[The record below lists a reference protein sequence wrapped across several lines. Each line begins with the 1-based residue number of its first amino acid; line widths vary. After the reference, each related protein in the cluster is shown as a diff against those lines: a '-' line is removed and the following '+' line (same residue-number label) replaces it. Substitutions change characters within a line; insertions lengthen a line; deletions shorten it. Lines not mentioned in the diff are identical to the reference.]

1 MYNSII
7 QLAQILKDDYEGD
20 APEEYNQLIKL
31 PGIGPKMAHLY
42 LQCCCDK
49 VEGIAVD
56 THVHRICNRLKWV
69 DETKTPEET
78 RKGLE
83 EWVPKDKWMDVNT
96 LLVGLGQT
104 ICFAKKPKCEEC
116 LLKDTCDFYKNG
128 GEEKK
133 SRSKSKSAS
142 KRKPSKNKTS
152 KRKKVSKVDLSSDNE
167 ILQEFQKLYKWY
179 NLNSY

>member
-1 MYNSII
+1 
-7 QLAQILKDDYEGD
+7 LAKILKDDYEGD
-20 APEEYNQLIKL
+20 APEDYIQLVKL

-42 LQCCCDK
+42 LQCVCDK

-69 DETKTPEET
+69 ESKNPEDT
-78 RKGLE
+78 RKKLE

-116 LLKDTCDFYKNG
+116 LIKDTCDYYLNG
-128 GEEKK
+128 GEEEKK
-133 SRSKSKSAS
+133 SRSKSKKAS
-142 KRKPSKNKTS
+142 KRKPSKSKSVS
-152 KRKKVSKVDLSSDNE
+152 KRKKDTGDINVDLSD
-167 ILQEFQKLYKWY
+167 
-179 NLNSY
+179 

>member
-1 MYNSII
+1 
-7 QLAQILKDDYEGD
+7 LAQILKDDYEGN
-20 APEEYNQLIKL
+20 APEDYNELVKL

-69 DETKTPEET
+69 DDTKTPEET
-78 RKGLE
+78 RKRLE
-83 EWVPKDKWMDVNT
+83 DWVPKEKWIDVNT

-116 LLKDTCDFYKNG
+116 LIKDTCHFYNNG
-128 GEEKK
+128 GEENKK
-133 SRSKSKSAS
+133 SRSKSKSVS
-142 KRKPSKNKTS
+142 KRKPSKTKPS
-152 KRKKVSKVDLSSDNE
+152 KRSKKLNVELSDSE
-167 ILQEFQKLYKWY
+167 IL
-179 NLNSY
+179 

>member
-1 MYNSII
+1 
-7 QLAQILKDDYEGD
+7 
-20 APEEYNQLIKL
+20 
-31 PGIGPKMAHLY
+31 MAHLY

-56 THVHRICNRLKWV
+56 THVHRISNRLKWV

-78 RKGLE
+78 RKKLE
-83 EWVPKDKWMDVNT
+83 EWVPKEKWMDVNT

-116 LLKDTCDFYKNG
+116 LLKDTCDYYNNG
-128 GEEKK
+128 GEVKK

-142 KRKPSKNKTS
+142 KRKPSKKKTLS
-152 KRKKVSKVDLSSDNE
+152 KKKKNSVIEKSD
-167 ILQEFQKLYKWY
+167 
-179 NLNSY
+179 